1 MMNPMSLLDY
11 PAVKEVDELYISVE
25 GPMSSGAKK

>member
-1 MMNPMSLLDY
+1 MMDPLSLLDY
-11 PAVKEVDELYISVE
+11 PAVKEADELYISVE